1 MTLPTTPTVELR
13 LGTGAGFG
21 DVLILDDP
29 LDGILGTNVLGT
41 SVIQTVN
48 ISNLVQRI
56 SIRRGRDRMFEEYT
70 PGQAIIQFQDFTGDW
85 NPDNASSP
93 YYGQILPMRQ
103 VRIHTTYSGNSY
115 YLYTG
120 FITSWDWNWA
130 DQAADYAIV
139 TIRCVDAF
147 RLLQLSNITSVTGAD
162 NKDLPGERINLILD
176 QIGWSSAL
184 REIDIGDTELQN
196 DPGTLRNAL
205 NACQLIEQSD
215 LGALFIAPNGHVTY
229 LSRDT
234 LSILAAGTATTFD
247 DDGTDIAYQ
256 DLDVNLDETELA
268 NQVTFTRLGGS
279 AQTVSDATSIDQ
291 YFLRSYFR
299 DGLMMETNALALN
312 RATSVLNYRKDPR
325 VRVDSITLD
334 LSSVSNRVVPGLSLD
349 IGDPI
354 VVNRTFANGT
364 RFDVRVTVNGVNHD
378 ITPERWTTTFT
389 TAYPLSTAF
398 ILNSSQFGILGTN
411 TL

>member
-41 SVIQTVN
+41 NVIQTVN

-103 VRIHTTYSGNSY
+103 VRIHTTYSGNIY

-120 FITSWDWNWA
+120 FITSWDWNWS

-147 RLLQLSNITSVTGAD
+147 RLLQLSNITSVTGAA

-176 QIGWSSAL
+176 QIGWSSGL
-184 REIDIGDTELQN
+184 REIDTGDTELQN

-205 NACQLIEQSD
+205 DACQLIEQSD

-364 RFDVRVTVNGVNHD
+364 RFDVRVTVNGVSHD

-398 ILNSSQFGILGTN
+398 ILDSNQFGILGTN